1 MRLCALLLLTAC
13 AGRGLTADT
22 SAPIAPKGLVFA
34 EKGGLVAVEAEHFVA
49 QARTDKRAFHI
60 TGPKHAPKVEPD
72 GDPAHADTASGGA
85 YVEALPDTRRTHD
98 DKLVKGE
105 NFSDEPGAVAV
116 LTYKVNFATTGRY
129 YVWVRAYST
138 GTEDNGIHVG
148 LDGKWPESGRRM
160 QWSEGKN
167 SWRWDS
173 KQRTAEVHTGV
184 PGQIYLDIEK
194 AGVHEIHFSMREDGF
209 EFDRWLM
216 TTDKEFKRPADAGP
230 ASVVHEGEAPK
241 PFEAQKE
248 KAKKPNVV
256 FILADDLGGH
266 DIGCYGSTF
275 HKTPHLDALAKRG
288 MKFTDAYSASP
299 LCSPTRS
306 SILTGLHPA
315 RVGITAP
322 VCHNPEVQL
331 EKKLNA
337 GGPNAKVLAANSLTR
352 LKTEYVTL
360 PEVLKAAGYRTG
372 HFGKWHL
379 GPEPYSPLQH
389 GFDVDLPHMSGPGPG
404 GANGYFAPW
413 QWWKGEGKA
422 GDHIDDRM
430 GEEAAKFIA
439 ENKDRPFF
447 LNYWAFGVHSPW
459 MGKKEYVE
467 EAAKRMDP
475 KAGQRNPVYAAMV
488 RSLDDSVGRIVA
500 ELEKCKLLDNTII
513 VFTSDNGGWHNVAKE
528 ATNNKDYADIPV
540 TSNAPLRSGKASNYE
555 GGTRVPFLVV
565 WPGRTKAGST
575 SDTVIQSTDMFPTL
589 LAVTGTPAPKD
600 LKFDGVDVS
609 AAFTGQAV
617 KREMIFSHFPH
628 GGRAD
633 IDGFRPGTWVR
644 KGDWKLIRFFAAGD
658 DGSDKLELFNL
669 KDDIGETK
677 NRAAEKP
684 ELAKELNAHISAFLK
699 DTEAVVPKAN
709 PNYKKPAPAVAGWT
723 PSKDAALSAKDGKL
737 VVTSTGTDPYI
748 VTQDVPKGAGP
759 YTLELTLASDSK
771 GDAQVFW
778 ATADAKPFHRDRSVQ
793 FAVTHDKKPHAY
805 TVKVPSE
812 QPLTGLRLDPSA
824 GPGTISVEKLRLL
837 DKDGKELKAWAGG
850 K

>member
-1 MRLCALLLLTAC
+1 
-13 AGRGLTADT
+13 
-22 SAPIAPKGLVFA
+22 
-34 EKGGLVAVEAEHFVA
+34 
-49 QARTDKRAFHI
+49 
-60 TGPKHAPKVEPD
+60 
-72 GDPAHADTASGGA
+72 
-85 YVEALPDTRRTHD
+85 
-98 DKLVKGE
+98 
-105 NFSDEPGAVAV
+105 
-116 LTYKVNFATTGRY
+116 
-129 YVWVRAYST
+129 
-138 GTEDNGIHVG
+138 
-148 LDGKWPESGRRM
+148 
-160 QWSEGKN
+160 
-167 SWRWDS
+167 
-173 KQRTAEVHTGV
+173 
-184 PGQIYLDIEK
+184 
-194 AGVHEIHFSMREDGF
+194 
-209 EFDRWLM
+209 
-216 TTDKEFKRPADAGP
+216 
-230 ASVVHEGEAPK
+230 
-241 PFEAQKE
+241 
-248 KAKKPNVV
+248 
-256 FILADDLGGH
+256 
-266 DIGCYGSTF
+266 
-275 HKTPHLDALAKRG
+275 
-288 MKFTDAYSASP
+288 
-299 LCSPTRS
+299 
-306 SILTGLHPA
+306 
-315 RVGITAP
+315 
-322 VCHNPEVQL
+322 
-331 EKKLNA
+331 
-337 GGPNAKVLAANSLTR
+337 
-352 LKTEYVTL
+352 
-360 PEVLKAAGYRTG
+360 
-372 HFGKWHL
+372 
-379 GPEPYSPLQH
+379 
-389 GFDVDLPHMSGPGPG
+389 
-404 GANGYFAPW
+404 
-413 QWWKGEGKA
+413 
-422 GDHIDDRM
+422 
-430 GEEAAKFIA
+430 
-439 ENKDRPFF
+439 
-447 LNYWAFGVHSPW
+447 
-459 MGKKEYVE
+459 
-467 EAAKRMDP
+467 
-475 KAGQRNPVYAAMV
+475 
-488 RSLDDSVGRIVA
+488 
-500 ELEKCKLLDNTII
+500 LEKCKLLDNTII
-513 VFTSDNGGWHNVAKE
+513 VFTSDNGGWHNAAKE
-528 ATNNKDYADIPV
+528 ATNNKEYADIPV
-540 TSNAPLRSGKASNYE
+540 TSNAPFRSGKASNYE